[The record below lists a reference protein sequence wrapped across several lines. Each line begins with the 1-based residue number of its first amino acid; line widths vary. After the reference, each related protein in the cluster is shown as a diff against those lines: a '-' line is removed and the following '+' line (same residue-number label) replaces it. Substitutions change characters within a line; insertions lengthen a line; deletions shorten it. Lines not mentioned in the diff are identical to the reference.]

1 MAAPTLATVHM
12 SLDPGTLGTL
22 SRRGHARLR
31 QLQSQTPEVRL
42 SLDNVRSAL
51 LLTGP
56 ANRMDH
62 LRQQVAGLLGRPK
75 KVPVALWAELMRT
88 RKSDDGLVARLQRF
102 SGSRI
107 HIDRDKYE
115 LCIYGSDEQFSIA
128 SGLLDVVEKECIRER
143 LLLDTS
149 QIE

>member
-31 QLQSQTPEVRL
+31 QLQRQTPEVRL
-42 SLDNVRSAL
+42 SLDHVRNAL

-56 ANRMDH
+56 AHRMDD

-75 KVPVALWAELMRT
+75 KVPVALLAELMRT
-88 RKSDDGLVARLQRF
+88 RKSDDGLVARLQP
-102 SGSRI
+102 
-107 HIDRDKYE
+107 
-115 LCIYGSDEQFSIA
+115 
-128 SGLLDVVEKECIRER
+128 
-143 LLLDTS
+143 
-149 QIE
+149 